1 MLAVL
6 DHPVLE
12 NTKCSSR
19 FDTTVATATGLW
31 FYVSVKFAFLFL
43 HVGTIVV
50 FKQEWAG
57 NCEQYIF

>member
-1 MLAVL
+1 ML
-6 DHPVLE
+6 DKM
-12 NTKCSSR
+12 KCSSS

-57 NCEQYIF
+57 NREQYIF